1 MTLKEESIA
10 HCATRHEP
18 LRAAT
23 RGAENMMSLKS
34 ETGEYGN
41 QFLETSCDLLVL
53 DTRDIVEKYVIDN
66 VRRID
71 SLGWQHYA
79 IGARTASREHETY
92 S

>member
-23 RGAENMMSLKS
+23 RDAENMMSLKS

-41 QFLETSCDLLVL
+41 QFLETSSDLLVL

-66 VRRID
+66 GN
-71 SLGWQHYA
+71 STTMC
-79 IGARTASREHETY
+79 ARAASREHERY